1 MSRIQYPY
9 VWLFCGFAALGAC
22 LYGYDG
28 VYFNGVSTL
37 GTSAARSDVYSVRG
51 ADKGLQTPVVPPPS
65 TTMPAAN

>member
-1 MSRIQYPY
+1 MAKIQYPY

-37 GTSAARSDVYSVRG
+37 GEQFSCQDIIM
-51 ADKGLQTPVVPPPS
+51 KH
-65 TTMPAAN
+65 